1 MPEPR
6 RTGRAVPPPEV
17 RAALAP
23 LLVRPAT
30 AAVLTDFDGT
40 ISPIVTNPHEARPLE
55 GTGSVLAALARRF
68 AEVAVVSG
76 RSVPFLAEH
85 LGIDLAADPDHRVRL
100 VGLYG
105 LEQSWDGG
113 PITRDPAAA
122 AWQPA
127 IDAAA
132 SILRRDAPSGVL
144 VEPKGLAV
152 TVHWR
157 RAPEAEGWVADAVAA
172 EVARSGLRAHP
183 GRFSVELRPPLDIDK
198 GSVIR
203 DLTGSCS
210 AACYFGDDLGDLP
223 AFAALAAMRSGA
235 VHTVSVAVLDAE
247 SDPAVAEAADVTV
260 TGQGEALDALA
271 WLAEAATGGSAST
284 D

>member
-1 MPEPR
+1 MPEPH
-6 RTGRAVPPPEV
+6 RTGRAVPAPAV

-30 AAVLTDFDGT
+30 SAVLTDFDGT
-40 ISPIVTNPHEARPLE
+40 ISPIVTNPHEARPV
-55 GTGSVLAALARRF
+55 GGAGAVLAALARRF

-76 RSVPFLAEH
+76 RSVAFLAEH
-85 LGIDLAADPDHRVRL
+85 LGVDPPTDPAHRVRL

-105 LEQSWDGG
+105 LEQSWGDG
-113 PITRDPAAA
+113 PVTRDPGAE

-127 IDAAA
+127 VDAAA
-132 SILRRDAPSGVL
+132 ASLRRDAPSGVL

-157 RAPEAEGWVADAVAA
+157 RAPEAEAWVGDVVAA

-183 GRFSVELRPPLDIDK
+183 GRLSVELRPPLDIDK
-198 GSVIR
+198 GSVVR
-203 DLTGSCS
+203 DLAGSCS

-235 VHTVSVAVLDAE
+235 VRTVSVAVLDAE

-271 WLAEAATGGSAST
+271 WLAGAASDGPAPP

>member
-1 MPEPR
+1 
-6 RTGRAVPPPEV
+6 V

-30 AAVLTDFDGT
+30 TAVLTDFDGT
-40 ISPIVTNPHEARPLE
+40 ISPIVANPHEARPLE
-55 GTGSVLAALARRF
+55 GTGAVLAALARRF

-85 LGIDLAADPDHRVRL
+85 LGIDPSADPDHRVRL

-105 LEQSWDGG
+105 LEQSVGGG
-113 PITRDPAAA
+113 PVTRDPAAG

-127 IDAAA
+127 IDAAV
-132 SILRRDAPSGVL
+132 STLRRDAPTGVL

-157 RAPEAEGWVADAVAA
+157 TAPEAEGWVADAVAA
-172 EVARSGLRAHP
+172 QVAESGLRAHP
-183 GRFSVELRPPLDIDK
+183 GRLSVELRPPLAIDK
-198 GSVIR
+198 GSVVR
-203 DLTGSCS
+203 DLAGSCS

-223 AFAALAAMRSGA
+223 AFSALAAMGSGDI
-235 VHTVSVAVLDAE
+235 HTVSVAVLDPE
-247 SDPAVAEAADVTV
+247 SDPAVAAAADMTV
-260 TGQGEALDALA
+260 MGQDEALDALA
-271 WLAEAATGGSAST
+271 WLVEAATGVSGST

>member
-1 MPEPR
+1 
-6 RTGRAVPPPEV
+6 V

-30 AAVLTDFDGT
+30 TAVLTDFDGT
-40 ISPIVTNPHEARPLE
+40 ISPIVANPHEARPLE
-55 GTGSVLAALARRF
+55 GTGAVLAALARRF

-85 LGIDLAADPDHRVRL
+85 LGIDPSADPDHRVRL

-105 LEQSWDGG
+105 LEQSLGGG
-113 PITRDPAAA
+113 PVTRDPAAG

-132 SILRRDAPSGVL
+132 STLRRDAPTGVL

-157 RAPEAEGWVADAVAA
+157 RAPEAEDWVADAVAA
-172 EVARSGLRAHP
+172 QVAESGLRAHP
-183 GRFSVELRPPLDIDK
+183 GRLSVELRPPLAIDK
-198 GSVIR
+198 GSVVR
-203 DLTGSCS
+203 DLAGSCS

-223 AFAALAAMRSGA
+223 AFAALAAMGSGDL
-235 VHTVSVAVLDAE
+235 HSVSVAVLDPE
-247 SDPAVAEAADVTV
+247 SDPAVAAAADVTV
-260 TGQGEALDALA
+260 RGQDEALDALA
-271 WLAEAATGGSAST
+271 WLAGATT
-284 D
+284 DGPDPTD